1 MSTRRLEEPSMT
13 ALTDE
18 SAARP
23 EAVRRGGRWIDHW
36 DPEDAEFWERTGR
49 RVATRNLVFS
59 IFTEHLGFCVWL
71 LWSIAVLHLA
81 DNGTALSVGQTLW
94 LTTLPN
100 LVGALLRIPYTFGPA
115 KFGGRNWTVVSG
127 LLLLIPCGLFV
138 FAIANPGLPF
148 WALLLIAA
156 TTGLGGGNFASS
168 MSNIAH
174 FYPTAKQGLPLGLN
188 AAGGNVGVSVTQLTM
203 PPLIVAFGLIAVGWV
218 WMPLI
223 LLAAAG
229 AYLFMDNLTGAS
241 RSYTM
246 AEMGRIAARPHTIVM
261 SVLYIATFG
270 SFIGYSFSFGVLIG
284 NQFPEVDASNYI
296 WIGALVGSAARPLG
310 GWLADRF
317 GGTTVTFWNFLGMGL
332 GVVAVWGGVNTG
344 SWGLF
349 LGAFLWVFASTG
361 IGNGSTYKMIPSI
374 FRTRAAARTA
384 GDGREARER
393 ALAVARREAAAA
405 IGLISAV
412 GALGGALIQQTFR
425 ISVER
430 TGGIAPALVAL
441 AVFYGLCLVLTW
453 AAYMRRV
460 RLGDRRVS
468 LAEAG
473 V

>member
-1 MSTRRLEEPSMT
+1 MT

-18 SAARP
+18 TSARP
-23 EAVRRGGRWIDHW
+23 ESARKGGRWIDHW
-36 DPEDAEFWERTGR
+36 DPEDEEFWNRTGR
-49 RVATRNLVFS
+49 RVANRNLIFS

-115 KFGGRNWTVVSG
+115 KFGGRNWTVISG

-203 PPLIVAFGLIAVGWV
+203 PPLIVGFGLIAVGWV

-223 LLAAAG
+223 LVAALCAH
-229 AYLFMDNLTGAS
+229 LFMNNLSKAS
-241 RSYTM
+241 QSYTL
-246 AEMGRIAARPHTIVM
+246 AEMGRIAARPHTITM

-284 NQFPEVDASNYI
+284 NQFPDITASHYI
-296 WIGALVGSAARPLG
+296 WLGALVGSAARPVGGWMADKLG
-310 GWLADRF
+310 G
-317 GGTTVTFWNFLGMGL
+317 TVVTFWNFLAMGL
-332 GVVAVWGGVNTG
+332 GIVAVWAGVSTG

-349 LGAFLWVFASTG
+349 LGAFLWVFATTG

-374 FRTRAAARTA
+374 FRARAEASTA
-384 GDGREARER
+384 TAEQGVRER
-393 ALAVARREAAAA
+393 AFELARREAAAA

-430 TGGIAPALVAL
+430 SGGIGPALIVL
-441 AVFYGLCLVLTW
+441 AVFYGFCLALTW
-453 AAYMRRV
+453 AVYMRRGRV
-460 RLGDRRVS
+460 GPERVS
-468 LAEAG
+468 LARAG